1 MRFLDTQS
9 KENSTLKQSK
19 KMDGKFTSMFSSLSD
34 FPALHQIL
42 LAYTW
47 SLLMTGGAFLGLAVR
62 TGVGSLGSLTPPLL
76 TDLALNW
83 TLSPFWKP
91 VAE

>member
-1 MRFLDTQS
+1 
-9 KENSTLKQSK
+9 
-19 KMDGKFTSMFSSLSD
+19 
-34 FPALHQIL
+34 
-42 LAYTW
+42 
-47 SLLMTGGAFLGLAVR
+47 MTGGAFLGLAVR

>member
-1 MRFLDTQS
+1 
-9 KENSTLKQSK
+9 
-19 KMDGKFTSMFSSLSD
+19 MFSSLSD

-47 SLLMTGGAFLGLAVR
+47 SLLMTGGAFLGRAVR